1 MSTAINTSPWK
12 IDRYSLESVGSKKL
26 VDDSFLAFEE
36 SKRIQKFSEKVLKD
50 PRVQAVL
57 SKETNENTS
66 LHIQV
71 SAQEGVVVEIG
82 SEKVKIYEPKEILEE
97 GLLNQC
103 KRKIQGDIDPIGL
116 GKSLEARFE
125 QRSLRGRAVLLTEEE
140 QAVAKRVSDAFSKA
154 VTASNQEKL
163 DAEKRKTFNKVKDG
177 LTLCAE
183 GGAICRNQMALD
195 IKNPKVGDF
204 FGLGIDRGKAIAW
217 LGELN
222 STLDVLGGLSMV
234 WKASDGYRLG
244 KNHNNFEKKSLSL
257 ASIFLGTGIGISG
270 ILGIDQATAKLS
282 GNATA
287 VTQLGVGLPILGG
300 VLIGI
305 QSLQTAYQMSR
316 GLQFRSSLNA
326 ILDQENVSEE
336 KICHEALTWIRQQIT
351 LTDLEA
357 SEIIE
362 KAKIQKKDE
371 DEALKKAL
379 QKKWDQFELRTGRKD
394 AWILKELISDEFLEK
409 VQNKDPESLKLGK
422 EIVSVISKSNLTEL
436 GAYLFN
442 AFLILLAIAAL
453 AFSLTV
459 ASPVIDSAL
468 GLFSAGLSLVVS
480 TQKLWSK
487 KLPQLF
493 GFKGKEGF
501 FGETLWEAR
510 NAICDRFYSRRIDKV
525 NLKTCTEES
534 LASSAITS
542 AWKEACLFT
551 QSLPMDV
558 MV

>member
-1 MSTAINTSPWK
+1 MSTTINTSPWK
-12 IDRYSLESVGSKKL
+12 IERCSLESVGSKKL
-26 VDDSFLAFEE
+26 VDDSFLALEE
-36 SKRIQKFSEKVLKD
+36 SKRIQKLSEKVLKD

-66 LHIQV
+66 LRIQV
-71 SAQEGVVVEIG
+71 SAQEGVVAEIG
-82 SEKVKIYEPKEILEE
+82 SEKVKIYEPKEILEK

-103 KRKIQGDIDPIGL
+103 KRKIHGDVDPISL

-125 QRSLRGRAVLLTEEE
+125 QKSLRERAALLTEKE
-140 QAVAKRVSDAFSKA
+140 QAVAKRVSEAFSKA

-163 DAEKRKTFNKVKDG
+163 DAEKRKTFNKAKDC

-217 LGELN
+217 LGEFN

-244 KNHNNFEKKSLSL
+244 KNHDNFEKKSLSL
-257 ASIFLGTGIGISG
+257 ASVFLGAGIGVSG
-270 ILGIDQATAKLS
+270 VLGIDQATAKLT
-282 GNATA
+282 GNATM
-287 VTQLGVGLPILGG
+287 VNQLGVGLPIFGAVLTG
-300 VLIGI
+300 VQAI
-305 QSLQTAYQMSR
+305 QTAYQTSR
-316 GLQFRSSLNA
+316 VIQFRSSLNA
-326 ILDQENVSEE
+326 ILDQENVSEA
-336 KICHEALTWIRQQIT
+336 KICHEALTWIRQQIS
-351 LTDLEA
+351 LTELEA

-362 KAKIQKKDE
+362 KAKLQGKDE
-371 DEALKKAL
+371 DEALKKAI
-379 QKKWDQFELRTGRKD
+379 QRKWDQFELRTGRKD
-394 AWILKELISDEFLEK
+394 AWILKDLISDEFLEK
-409 VQNKDPESLKLGK
+409 VQNEDPESLKLGK

-436 GAYLFN
+436 GAYIFN
-442 AFLILLAIAAL
+442 AFLLLLAIAGL
-453 AFSLTV
+453 VVSFTV
-459 ASPVIDSAL
+459 ATPIVSSVL
-468 GLFSAGLSLVVS
+468 GLLSAGLSLVVS

-493 GFKGKEGF
+493 GFKGKEGI

>member
-1 MSTAINTSPWK
+1 
-12 IDRYSLESVGSKKL
+12 VGSKKL
-26 VDDSFLAFEE
+26 VDDSFLALEE
-36 SKRIQKFSEKVLKD
+36 SKRIQKLSEKVLKD

-66 LHIQV
+66 LRIQV
-71 SAQEGVVVEIG
+71 SAQEGVVAEIG
-82 SEKVKIYEPKEILEE
+82 SEKVKIYEPKEILEK

-103 KRKIQGDIDPIGL
+103 KRKIHGDVDPISL

-125 QRSLRGRAVLLTEEE
+125 QKSLRERAALLTEKE
-140 QAVAKRVSDAFSKA
+140 QAVAKRVSEAFSKA

-163 DAEKRKTFNKVKDG
+163 DAEKRKTFNKAKDC

-217 LGELN
+217 LGEFN

-244 KNHNNFEKKSLSL
+244 KNHDNFEKKSLSL
-257 ASIFLGTGIGISG
+257 ASVFLGAGIGVSG
-270 ILGIDQATAKLS
+270 VLGIDQATAKLT
-282 GNATA
+282 GNATM
-287 VTQLGVGLPILGG
+287 VNQLGVGLPIFGAVLTG
-300 VLIGI
+300 VQAI
-305 QSLQTAYQMSR
+305 QTAYQTSR
-316 GLQFRSSLNA
+316 VIQFRSSLNA
-326 ILDQENVSEE
+326 ILDQENVSEA
-336 KICHEALTWIRQQIT
+336 KICHEALTWIRQQIS
-351 LTDLEA
+351 LTELEA

-362 KAKIQKKDE
+362 KAKLQGKDE
-371 DEALKKAL
+371 DEALKKAI
-379 QKKWDQFELRTGRKD
+379 QRKWDQFELRTGRKD
-394 AWILKELISDEFLEK
+394 AWILKDLISDEFLEK
-409 VQNKDPESLKLGK
+409 VQNEDPESLKLGK

-436 GAYLFN
+436 GAYIFN
-442 AFLILLAIAAL
+442 AFLLLLAIAGL
-453 AFSLTV
+453 VVSFTV
-459 ASPVIDSAL
+459 ATPIVSSVL
-468 GLFSAGLSLVVS
+468 GLLSAGLSLVVS

-493 GFKGKEGF
+493 GFKGKEGI